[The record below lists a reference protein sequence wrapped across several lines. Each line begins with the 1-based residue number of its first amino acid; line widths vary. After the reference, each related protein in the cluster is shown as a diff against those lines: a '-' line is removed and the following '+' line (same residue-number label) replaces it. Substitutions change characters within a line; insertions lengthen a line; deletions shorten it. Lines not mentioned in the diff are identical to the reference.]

1 MRQHSLRSALAVR
14 FALLVLAA
22 ISLISM
28 ISNIMISHAFEKYV
42 KEQQELEASDIAK
55 NISKQYSVVNEGWN
69 IDYIHGL
76 GMYALEISKS
86 IKRFFTRF
94 HVSSALKAS
103 NAYKKKGVPVMEI
116 FQYLF
121 LLIFSNRSMYMSL
134 LTGRNTPDFAKDT
147 VYRFMK
153 MLQINWIRFTTIL
166 SARIIRDAIL
176 PLDSEDRA
184 NVLVIDDSMFERNR
198 SKKVELLAKVYD
210 HAKHK
215 YRFGFRML
223 TLGWSDGSTFLPVNS
238 ILLSTE
244 NKKNR
249 INEATEVDK
258 RTVGYKRRKLS
269 MVKRTQAML
278 TLLDAA
284 KKAAIPAKY
293 VLFDSWFSSPST
305 LHAVKNMGYD
315 VIGMVKK
322 TPKMFFRYNGEDMSL
337 TSIYNKNKKRRVR
350 SRYLLSVMVDVVKDG
365 EIIPAKV
372 VYIRNRNKR
381 KEYLCLISTDV
392 NLDENEIIQIYG
404 KRWDIEVFFKVCK
417 SYLNLSKECNS
428 LSYDAMTAH
437 TAVVFTRY
445 MMLSLESRESNDNRS
460 LGELFLY
467 FSDEMSDITWIQA
480 FQMLLQMFR
489 TMLSDNTELSDE
501 KINEL
506 VDTFMNT
513 LPTMLKTQLQAA

>member
-1 MRQHSLRSALAVR
+1 MNKSITQATQ
-14 FALLVLAA
+14 
-22 ISLISM
+22 
-28 ISNIMISHAFEKYV
+28 N
-42 KEQQELEASDIAK
+42 D
-55 NISKQYSVVNEGWN
+55 KQ
-69 IDYIHGL
+69 
-76 GMYALEISKS
+76 ISKS

-103 NAYKKKGVPVMEI
+103 NAYKKKGIPVTEI

-134 LTGRNTPDFAKDT
+134 ITGRNTPGFAKDT

-153 MLQINWIRFTTIL
+153 MVQTNWIRFTTIL
-166 SARIIRDAIL
+166 SSRIIRDAIV
-176 PLDSEDRA
+176 PLDSKDRA
-184 NVLVIDDSMFERNR
+184 SVLIIDDSMFERNR

-215 YRFGFRML
+215 YRFGF
-223 TLGWSDGSTFLPVNS
+223 
-238 ILLSTE
+238 
-244 NKKNR
+244 
-249 INEATEVDK
+249 
-258 RTVGYKRRKLS
+258 
-269 MVKRTQAML
+269 QML
-278 TLLDAA
+278 TLLETA

-305 LHAVKNMGYD
+305 LHAVKEIGYD

-337 TSIYNKNKKRRVR
+337 VSTYNRNKKRRGR

-372 VYIRNRNKR
+372 VYVRNRNKR
-381 KEYLCLISTDV
+381 KEYLCLISTDT
-392 NLDENEIIQIYG
+392 NLDENEIIRIYG

-417 SYLNLSKECNS
+417 SYLNLSRECNS

-489 TMLSDNTELSDE
+489 TMLTENTELSDE
-501 KINEL
+501 KISEL
-506 VDTFMNT
+506 VDAFMNA
-513 LPTMLKTQLQAA
+513 LPALLKTQLQAA

>member
-1 MRQHSLRSALAVR
+1 MNKSITQATQ
-14 FALLVLAA
+14 
-22 ISLISM
+22 
-28 ISNIMISHAFEKYV
+28 N
-42 KEQQELEASDIAK
+42 D
-55 NISKQYSVVNEGWN
+55 KQ
-69 IDYIHGL
+69 
-76 GMYALEISKS
+76 ISKS

-94 HVSSALKAS
+94 HISSALKAA
-103 NAYKKKGVPVMEI
+103 NAYKRKGTPVTEI
-116 FQYLF
+116 FQYMF
-121 LLIFSNRSMYMSL
+121 LLIFSNRNMYMSL
-134 LTGRNTPDFAKDT
+134 LTGKNTPYFAKDT

-153 MLQINWIRFTTIL
+153 MVQINWMRFTTIL
-166 SARIIRDAIL
+166 ASRIINNAIL

-184 NVLVIDDSMFERNR
+184 NVLIIDDSMFERNR

-238 ILLSTE
+238 ILISTE

-249 INEATEVDK
+249 INEAAEIDK
-258 RTVGYKRRKLS
+258 RTVGYRRRKLS
-269 MVKRTQAML
+269 MEKGTHAML
-278 TLLDAA
+278 TLLETA
-284 KKAAIPAKY
+284 KKAAIPEKY

-305 LHAVKNMGYD
+305 LHAVKRMDFD

-322 TPKMFFRYNGEDMSL
+322 SPKMFFRYDGEDMSL
-337 TSIYNKNKKRRVR
+337 ISIY
-350 SRYLLSVMVDVVKDG
+350 
-365 EIIPAKV
+365 
-372 VYIRNRNKR
+372 NKR
-381 KEYLCLISTDV
+381 KEYLCLISTGV
-392 NLDENEIIQIYG
+392 NLDENEIIRIYG

-417 SYLNLSKECNS
+417 SYLNLSRECNS

-501 KINEL
+501 KIDEL
-506 VDTFMNT
+506 ANAFMDA
-513 LPTMLKTQLQAA
+513 LPALLKPKLQAA

>member
-1 MRQHSLRSALAVR
+1 MNTSITQATQ
-14 FALLVLAA
+14 
-22 ISLISM
+22 
-28 ISNIMISHAFEKYV
+28 N
-42 KEQQELEASDIAK
+42 D
-55 NISKQYSVVNEGWN
+55 KQ
-69 IDYIHGL
+69 
-76 GMYALEISKS
+76 ISKS

-103 NAYKKKGVPVMEI
+103 NAYKKKGIPVSEI

-134 LTGRNTPDFAKDT
+134 LTGRNTPDFSKDT

-153 MLQINWIRFTTIL
+153 MVQVNWMRFTTVL
-166 SARIIRDAIL
+166 ASRIIKEAIL
-176 PLDSEDRA
+176 PLDSEDRI
-184 NVLVIDDSMFERNR
+184 NVLIIDDSVFERNR
-198 SKKVELLAKVYD
+198 SKKVELLTKIYD

-249 INEATEVDK
+249 INEAAEVDK
-258 RTVGYKRRKLS
+258 RTIGYKRRQLS
-269 MVKRTQAML
+269 IEKGTHAML
-278 TLLDAA
+278 TLLEAA

-305 LHAVKNMGYD
+305 LHSVKKTGYD

-322 TPKMFFRYNGEDMSL
+322 SPKMFFRYNGEDMPL
-337 TSIYNKNKKRRVR
+337 VSIYNKNKKRRGK
-350 SRYLLSVMVDVVKDG
+350 SKYLLSVMVDVVKDG
-365 EIIPAKV
+365 EIVPAKV
-372 VYIRNRNKR
+372 VYVRNRNKR
-381 KEYLCLISTDV
+381 KEYLCLISTDI
-392 NLDENEIIQIYG
+392 NLDENEIIRVYG

-417 SYLNLSKECNS
+417 SYLNLSRECNS

-489 TMLSDNTELSDE
+489 TMLTENTELSDE
-501 KINEL
+501 KISEL
-506 VDTFMNT
+506 VDTFMNA
-513 LPTMLKTQLQAA
+513 LPALLKTQLQAA

>member
-1 MRQHSLRSALAVR
+1 MNKSITQAT
-14 FALLVLAA
+14 
-22 ISLISM
+22 
-28 ISNIMISHAFEKYV
+28 
-42 KEQQELEASDIAK
+42 QDD
-55 NISKQYSVVNEGWN
+55 KQ
-69 IDYIHGL
+69 
-76 GMYALEISKS
+76 ISKS

-103 NAYKKKGVPVMEI
+103 NAYKKKGIPVTEI

-134 LTGRNTPDFAKDT
+134 ITGRNTPGFAKDS

-153 MLQINWIRFTTIL
+153 MIQINWIRFTTIL
-166 SARIIRDAIL
+166 SSRIIKDAII
-176 PLDSEDRA
+176 PLDSKDRA
-184 NVLVIDDSMFERNR
+184 NVLIIDDSMFERNR
-198 SKKVELLAKVYD
+198 SKKVELPAKVYD

-215 YRFGFRML
+215 YRFGF
-223 TLGWSDGSTFLPVNS
+223 
-238 ILLSTE
+238 
-244 NKKNR
+244 
-249 INEATEVDK
+249 
-258 RTVGYKRRKLS
+258 
-269 MVKRTQAML
+269 QML
-278 TLLDAA
+278 TLLETA
-284 KKAAIPAKY
+284 KKVAIPAKY

-305 LHAVKNMGYD
+305 LHAVKGIGYD

-337 TSIYNKNKKRRVR
+337 VSIYNRNKKRRGR

-372 VYIRNRNKR
+372 VYVRNRNKR
-381 KEYLCLISTDV
+381 KEYLCLISTDT
-392 NLDENEIIQIYG
+392 NLDENEIIRIYG

-417 SYLNLSKECNS
+417 SYLNLSRECNS

-489 TMLSDNTELSDE
+489 TMLTENTELSDE
-501 KINEL
+501 KISEL
-506 VDTFMNT
+506 VDAFMNA
-513 LPTMLKTQLQAA
+513 LPALLKT

>member
-1 MRQHSLRSALAVR
+1 MNKSITQATQ
-14 FALLVLAA
+14 
-22 ISLISM
+22 
-28 ISNIMISHAFEKYV
+28 N
-42 KEQQELEASDIAK
+42 D
-55 NISKQYSVVNEGWN
+55 KQ
-69 IDYIHGL
+69 
-76 GMYALEISKS
+76 ISKS

-121 LLIFSNRSMYMSL
+121 LLIFSNISMYMNL
-134 LTGRNTPDFAKDT
+134 ITGRNTPDFAKDT

-153 MLQINWIRFTTIL
+153 MIQINWIRFTTIL
-166 SARIIRDAIL
+166 SARIIRDAIF
-176 PLDSEDRA
+176 PLDSEERA
-184 NVLVIDDSMFERNR
+184 NVFIIDDSMLERNR
-198 SKKVELLAKVYD
+198 SKKAELLAKVYD
-210 HAKHK
+210 HANHK
-215 YRFGFRML
+215 YLFGFRML
-223 TLGWSDGSTFLPVNS
+223 TLGWSDGSSFLPVNS

-244 NKKNR
+244 NRKNC

-269 MVKRTQAML
+269 LEKGTQAML

-293 VLFDSWFSSPST
+293 VLFDSWFSSPRT
-305 LHAVKNMGYD
+305 LHAVKSMGYD

-322 TPKMFFRYNGEDMSL
+322 TPKMFFRYNGEDMPL
-337 TSIYNKNKKRRVR
+337 TSIYNKNKKRRGR
-350 SRYLLSVMVDVVKDG
+350 SRYLLSVMIDVVTDG

-372 VYIRNRNKR
+372 VYVR
-381 KEYLCLISTDV
+381 
-392 NLDENEIIQIYG
+392 
-404 KRWDIEVFFKVCK
+404 
-417 SYLNLSKECNS
+417 NS

-445 MMLSLESRESNDNRS
+445 MILSLESRESNDNRS

-467 FSDEMSDITWIQA
+467 FSDKMSDITWIQA

-501 KINEL
+501 KIAEL
-506 VDTFMNT
+506 ADAFMNT
-513 LPTMLKTQLQAA
+513 LPVMLKTQLQAS